1 MDPVPLARLE
11 REWRLLQPRLCALY
25 RAWSSAE
32 PALARFETPLGLLRF
47 LRTPGAPA
55 AKDEAL
61 AALLRHAAREPLAG
75 RLLLEALLPGLKALA
90 RRVLLD
96 PSERETV
103 WALLLACAWERIVT
117 YPLERRPR
125 KIAANIL
132 LDTLNATL
140 GTLAVERARATELT
154 DCEAVTGPEQSS
166 MDGGDVEA
174 LLAEAV
180 RAGGIGRDEA
190 SLVLA
195 SRFEGCTLADLAAGA
210 GVEYNTIKLRRQR
223 AERRLLLF
231 LGYPP
236 VPRGPQHR
244 PSSLADA

>member
-11 REWRLLQPRLCALY
+11 QEWRSLQPRLGALY
-25 RAWSSAE
+25 RAWRAAE

-47 LRTPGAPA
+47 LRTPGAA
-55 AKDEAL
+55 SAKDDAL
-61 AALLRHAAREPLAG
+61 AALLRHAVSEPLAG

-96 PSERETV
+96 PSEREAV

-117 YPLERRPR
+117 YPLARRPR

-132 LDTLNATL
+132 LDALNATVA
-140 GTLAVERARATELT
+140 TLAVERARAAELT
-154 DCEAVTGPEQSS
+154 EREAVTRSERPGLAS
-166 MDGGDVEA
+166 GDVET

-180 RAGGIGRDEA
+180 RAGAIRRDEG

-195 SRFEGCTLADLAAGA
+195 SRFEGRTLKDLAAGA
-210 GVEYNTIKLRRQR
+210 GTEYNTMKLRRQR

-236 VPRGPQHR
+236 VPRGAQHR